1 MSFYP
6 LAGPRYNIE
15 TMQGDHISRVIF
27 DYASRISDARETGA
41 NLQLNADMAR
51 DLVAADRC
59 SIWLIDKKSAEL
71 WTKVAHGVDEL
82 RIPMGQGLVG
92 AAIAGNETIVV
103 NDTASDPRFLR
114 PVGDYVTKSV
124 LVIPLRS
131 SDGSVIGA
139 LQALNKPGG
148 FSSEDVDLLAL
159 AANYSA
165 SAIENQRLRLEAESA
180 RLMMRELE
188 IARDVQQR
196 LFPETNPS
204 LPLLECSAACR
215 AAKSVGGDY
224 YDFIQ
229 MNDGGLFFTLG
240 DVAGKGIAAAVLM
253 ASIQASIR
261 SQVMTPPAS
270 LAQLMGTFNKAVES
284 FSRSERYST
293 LFCGQFDPSLRE
305 LTYVNAGQ
313 VEPMLLRAETGKV
326 ERLST
331 GGPPVGLLSFARYSQ
346 ATIPFHAGDV
356 LLCYSDGISESTN
369 LAGEMWDDLEV
380 REILKASSMLD
391 PLEIQQRIIAA
402 ADAFAG
408 EAEQADDLTVMVIK
422 AKPSQL

>member
-1 MSFYP
+1 MT
-6 LAGPRYNIE
+6 LLGVTEPRYNIE

-27 DYASRISDARETGA
+27 DYASRIGDARETGA

-51 DLVAADRC
+51 DLVGADRC
-59 SIWLIDKKSAEL
+59 SIWLIDKKSQEL

-82 RIPMGQGLVG
+82 RIHIGQGLVG

-103 NDTASDPRFLR
+103 NDTSSDPRFLK
-114 PVGDYVTKSV
+114 PVGDYVTKSL

-148 FSSEDVDLLAL
+148 FSAEDVDLLAL

-196 LFPETNPS
+196 LFPEKNPS
-204 LPLLECSAACR
+204 YPNLDCSAVCR

-224 YDFIQ
+224 YDFVP
-229 MNDGGLFFTLG
+229 MEDGGLFFTLG

-270 LAQLMGTFNKAVES
+270 LSQLMGTFNKAVES

-293 LFCGQFDPSLRE
+293 LFCGQLDPTLRQ

-313 VEPMLLRAETGKV
+313 VEPMLYRAATGKV

-331 GGPPVGLLSFARYSQ
+331 GGPPVGLLSFAQYSHE
-346 ATIPFHAGDV
+346 TIPFETGDV

-369 LAGEMWDDLEV
+369 MAGDMWDDVEV
-380 REILKASSMLD
+380 RHLLVECAALPA
-391 PLEIQQRIIAA
+391 LEIQERIIAA

-408 EAEQADDLTVMVIK
+408 EAEQADDLTVMVLQGK
-422 AKPSQL
+422 

>member
-1 MSFYP
+1 MLSP
-6 LAGPRYNIE
+6 SYNIE
-15 TMQGDHISRVIF
+15 AMQGDHISRVIF
-27 DYASRISDARETGA
+27 DYASRIGDARETGA

-51 DLVAADRC
+51 DLVGADRC
-59 SIWLIDKKSAEL
+59 SIWLIDRKSSEL

-92 AAIAGNETIVV
+92 ASIAGNETIVV
-103 NDTASDPRFLR
+103 NDTSSDPRFLK
-114 PVGDYVTKSV
+114 PVGDYITKSV

-148 FSSEDVDLLAL
+148 FSQEDVDLLAL
-159 AANYSA
+159 AASYSA

-188 IARDVQQR
+188 IARNVQQR
-196 LFPETNPS
+196 LFPETNPK
-204 LPLLECSAACR
+204 LAHLDCSAVCR

-224 YDFIQ
+224 YDFVE
-229 MNDGGLFFTLG
+229 MSDGGLFFTLG

-270 LAQLMGTFNKAVES
+270 LAHLMGSFNKAVES

-293 LFCGQFDPSLRE
+293 LFCGQFDPTHKL

-313 VEPMLLRAETGKV
+313 VEPMLLRAATGKV
-326 ERLST
+326 ERLTT
-331 GGPPVGLLSFARYSQ
+331 GGPPVGLLSFAQYDHE
-346 ATIPFHAGDV
+346 TIPFDQGDV
-356 LLCYSDGISESTN
+356 LLLYSDGISESTN
-369 LAGEMWDDLEV
+369 LAGEMWDDIEV
-380 REILKASSMLD
+380 RHILEDSGRLS
-391 PLEIQQRIIAA
+391 PLEIQNRVIEG
-402 ADAFAG
+402 ADRFAG

-422 AKPSQL
+422 GI

>member
-1 MSFYP
+1 
-6 LAGPRYNIE
+6 
-15 TMQGDHISRVIF
+15 MQGEHISRVIF
-27 DYASRISDARETGA
+27 NYATKIGDARETGA

-51 DLVAADRC
+51 DLVGADRC
-59 SIWLIDKKSAEL
+59 SIWLIDRKTSEL
-71 WTKVAHGVDEL
+71 WTMVAHGVPPL

-92 AAIAGNETIVV
+92 ASIDANQSIVV
-103 NDTASDPRFLR
+103 NDTSRDPRFLHTSGTYETR
-114 PVGDYVTKSV
+114 SL

-131 SDGSVIGA
+131 SDGAVIGA

-148 FSSEDVDLLAL
+148 FSSEDVDLLGL
-159 AANYSA
+159 AATYSA

-196 LFPETNPS
+196 LFPEHHPK
-204 LPLLECSAACR
+204 LPGLDCTASCR

-229 MNDGGLFFTLG
+229 MTDGGLFFTLG
-240 DVAGKGIAAAVLM
+240 DISGKGIAAAVLM

-261 SQVMTPPAS
+261 TQVMTPPPS
-270 LAQLMGTFNKAVES
+270 LSLLMGSFNKAVAS

-293 LFCGQFDPSLRE
+293 LFCGQLDATMRK

-313 VEPMLLRAETGKV
+313 VEPMLLRAATGKV
-326 ERLST
+326 ERLSA
-331 GGPPVGLLSFARYSQ
+331 GGPPVGLLSFAQYSHGEL
-346 ATIPFHAGDV
+346 TLETGDI
-356 LLCYSDGISESTN
+356 LLCYSDGISEATN
-369 LAGEMWDDLEV
+369 MADEMWDDVEV
-380 REILKASSMLD
+380 RHLLQASGHLSAAEI
-391 PLEIQQRIIAA
+391 EQRIITA

-408 EAEQADDLTVMVIK
+408 EAEQADDLTVMVLK
-422 AKPSQL
+422 AI